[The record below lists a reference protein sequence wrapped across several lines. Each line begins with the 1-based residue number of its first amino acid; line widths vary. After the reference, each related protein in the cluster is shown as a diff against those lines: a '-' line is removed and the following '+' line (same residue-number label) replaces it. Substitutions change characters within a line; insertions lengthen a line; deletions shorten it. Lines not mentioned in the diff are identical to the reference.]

1 MLALLENDDNA
12 IDVEDQ
18 VGGMDDEKVNRI
30 YDNVIIFLFNSHR

>member
-30 YDNVIIFLFNSHR
+30 YDNVIIILFNSNR